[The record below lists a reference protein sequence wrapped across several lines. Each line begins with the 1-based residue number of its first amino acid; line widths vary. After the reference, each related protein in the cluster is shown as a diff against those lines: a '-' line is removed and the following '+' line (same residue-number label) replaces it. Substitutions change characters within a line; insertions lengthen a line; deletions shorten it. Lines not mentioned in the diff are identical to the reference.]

1 VGSTP
6 TQIIRRRFVIGAGL
20 SLFFSACKEKKMKM
34 FLNISLF
41 SYLDRPIFDV
51 IMNGTDFG
59 GALEHSFYGSNAV
72 MIDQPIALGKQMV
85 TWRLDGPEGAPGN
98 GDTVIAKNVPLL
110 QEIPKEIK
118 SLGLHIYADNTVE
131 IILSRGLRAEQ
142 QSERGRKIVQEW
154 RNRNG

>member
-1 VGSTP
+1 MASTLK
-6 TQIIRRRFVIGAGL
+6 QNIRRRLILGAGL
-20 SLFFSACKEKKMKM
+20 SFLFSACEAKKMKM

-72 MIDQPIALGKQMV
+72 MVDQPIALGRQMV
-85 TWRLDGPEGAPGN
+85 SWRLDGPEGAPGN
-98 GDTVIAKNVPLL
+98 GDTVIAKNIPLL
-110 QEIPKEIK
+110 QEIPKDIR
-118 SLGLHIYADNTVE
+118 SLGLHIYADDTVE

-154 RNRNG
+154 RSKNG